1 MNLLREY
8 IKELIAH
15 GDKKYYF
22 AYGSNMDQSRLHRRS
37 EKGLPCVFDT
47 HLNLPVIGNANLY
60 DHSLGFAGYSET
72 WEGPT
77 ATLVHNPG
85 NKVTG
90 VVYLTDE
97 KQERALSCFE
107 NSDGHRTA
115 PTHDKINVT
124 VECDDGNTYECYTF
138 VSKAKSTP
146 ESRPPLK
153 YAKALKDAY
162 ASRGMI

>member
-1 MNLLREY
+1 MKLLREY
-8 IKELIAH
+8 IKELVAH
-15 GDKKYYF
+15 EDKKYYF

-37 EKGLPCVFDT
+37 KRWLPCVFDT

-77 ATLVHNPG
+77 ATLVHSPG

-97 KQERALSCFE
+97 NQERGGRDLEKPS
-107 NSDGHRTA
+107 SDEVFMKDESV
-115 PTHDKINVT
+115 PL
-124 VECDDGNTYECYTF
+124 VE
-138 VSKAKSTP
+138 
-146 ESRPPLK
+146 L
-153 YAKALKDAY
+153 
-162 ASRGMI
+162 M